1 MDDELDGGVFVV
13 VVVVTDE
20 LDGAVFETEIDV
32 VVVVIFPS
40 SVNDSTVLAVSLKSL
55 PLLLPSGTAV
65 TGAAVAGHFSTY
77 VVSALSKEALP
88 PLVGNSSE
96 TPPCW
101 SETTRIVTVTTATF
115 ILIVCLLIE
124 AGEEEE
130 EGRGGEAK
138 MSAVPAA
145 VILCTVEVDA
155 DALVELT

>member
-20 LDGAVFETEIDV
+20 LDGAVFETETDV
-32 VVVVIFPS
+32 VVVLFPP
-40 SVNDSTVLAVSLKSL
+40 SVNDSIVLAVSLKSL
-55 PLLLPSGTAV
+55 LLLPSGTAV
-65 TGAAVAGHFSTY
+65 IGAAVAKLPGHFSTY
-77 VVSALSKEALP
+77 VVSAPSKEALP

-101 SETTRIVTVTTATF
+101 SVTTRIVTVTTSTF
-115 ILIVCLLIE
+115 ILLVFLLIE

-130 EGRGGEAK
+130 GGTEAK
-138 MSAVPAA
+138 ISAVPAA
-145 VILCTVEVDA
+145 VILGTVEVDA